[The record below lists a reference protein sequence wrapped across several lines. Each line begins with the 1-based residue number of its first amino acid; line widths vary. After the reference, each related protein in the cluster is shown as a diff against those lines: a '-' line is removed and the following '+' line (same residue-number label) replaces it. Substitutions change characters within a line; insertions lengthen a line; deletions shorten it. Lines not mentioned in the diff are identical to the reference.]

1 MYWIDKVIEEI
12 KSRCADFDVDKAMK
26 HAKDIKNK
34 KSSMP
39 PQWEWMMVVEV
50 SAEPIEEPKF
60 WVPEEPK
67 LPSEVDAENCPECWK
82 NPCECEKP
90 EEDTSDEVEAPEIES
105 EEEDDK
111 AATKWMKAITDTKET
126 MEEITPAEQDKMD
139 EILKAIKTFFPN
151 ENTEDV
157 LVRIVSKLIDR

>member
-12 KSRCADFDVDKAMK
+12 KSRCADFDVDWAMK
-26 HAKDIKNK
+26 HAKSIKDK
-34 KSSMP
+34 KPPMP
-39 PQWEWMMVVEV
+39 PEWEWMMVVEV
-50 SAEPIEEPKF
+50 SAEPEEPKF

-67 LPSEVDAENCPECWK
+67 LPDEVNSEAK
-82 NPCECEKP
+82 NYETPFEETTEEKETSEESEEKP
-90 EEDTSDEVEAPEIES
+90 EEKS
-105 EEEDDK
+105 EEKPE
-111 AATKWMKAITDTKET
+111 ET
-126 MEEITPAEQDKMD
+126 MEDVTPAEQDRMD